1 MSNRSEKYIRD
12 VAIQSDIP
20 PCALVG
26 QNAPAQYIS
35 RQYQYYA
42 KRTQKFIQE
51 RARYASDFVQ
61 AFVQG
66 ICPNDFYKFI
76 STYIRLSDIASLS
89 ASSTKNIDDVKVILF
104 ADEKINYFPIGAK
117 LETMG
122 STWLCTN
129 PANISGVNGVAV
141 VQRCNAAYCLY
152 DYYGNIVTEPIV
164 VEKRLMSG
172 NDNETPQTLVLMDGY
187 FNVICQLNEYT
198 RQLGQSK
205 RLILGSKAYHITGFT
220 DFIQE
225 FTGEYDSVHI
235 LQFTVRIEEPTVDD
249 DLENHIENGHNYSF
263 TATIDGAE
271 KLTVGAQSTLAATF
285 VKNGVA
291 VSPTEKYP
299 QTWIW
304 SSSDDTIATVDAS
317 GTVTAKSAGNVQI
330 KAVLKECG
338 RVSAT
343 VDLVIEEAQTR
354 PYIAFN
360 GVVPSV
366 ITQYSSATFGA
377 GYYENGVLSED
388 VKVEWSFSGADEGA
402 YLTVANGNTI
412 TITCLRSDS
421 TPLTVKASYGEVE
434 NSVEIR
440 LEAY

>member
-1 MSNRSEKYIRD
+1 MSTRSEKYIRD
-12 VAIQSDIP
+12 VAIQSDGT
-20 PCALVG
+20 PCAFIG
-26 QNAPAQYIS
+26 RNAPTQYIN
-35 RQYQYYA
+35 RQHQYYA
-42 KRTQKFIQE
+42 KRTQKFIHE
-51 RARYASDFVQ
+51 RAKYSSDFVQ

-66 ICPNDFYKFI
+66 ICPNDFYKYV

-89 ASSTKNIDDVKVILF
+89 ATSTKNIDDVKVILF
-104 ADEKINYFPIGAK
+104 ADEKIDYFPVGAK

-129 PANISGVNGVAV
+129 PSNISSVHGKAV

-172 NDNETPQTLVLMDGY
+172 NDNATPQTLVLMDGY
-187 FNVICQLNEYT
+187 FNVTCQLNEYT
-198 RQLGQSK
+198 SRLGQSK
-205 RLILGSKAYHITGFT
+205 RIILGSKAYHITGFT

-225 FTGEYDSVHI
+225 FTGDYNSVHI

-249 DLENHIENGHNYSF
+249 DLENHIENGRNYSF

-271 KLTVGAQSTLAATF
+271 KLTVGTQATLEATF

-291 VSPTEKYP
+291 VPATAKYP

-304 SSSDDTIATVDAS
+304 SSSDETIATVDAS

-330 KAVLKECG
+330 KAVLEECE

-343 VDLVIEEAQTR
+343 VELVVEEAQTK
-354 PYIAFN
+354 PYITFN

-377 GYYENGVLSED
+377 AYYENGVLSDD

-402 YLTVANGNTI
+402 YLTVVNGNTM
-412 TITCLRSDS
+412 TITCLRSDG
-421 TPLTVKASYGEVE
+421 TPLTVKASYGDVE
-434 NSVEIR
+434 NSVKIR